1 MEIIIT
7 DGYTLNPGDLDWS
20 EIQALGNVHYHD
32 RTAPAEIADR
42 CRHAE
47 IIVTNKT
54 PIDAHTLQQAT
65 HLKLIAVTA
74 TGYNIIDV
82 ATAQAKGIAVCN
94 VPAYGTD
101 SVAQHAIA
109 LMLELTNHVGENSR
123 SVRQGDWSTAKDWCY
138 SASPLIELSG
148 KVMGIVGFGRIGRR
162 TASIAQA
169 LGMNVIFY
177 NPSKKSLPE
186 KQVSLET
193 LFRESD
199 FISLHCPLTQDN
211 VGFVNNALLS
221 LMKPTAFL
229 INTSRGQLI
238 NELDLAAALKQ
249 ATLKGAA
256 LDVLSQE
263 PPPTGHP
270 LTGLK
275 QCIITPH
282 TAWLSVEARWRI
294 LQTTIENIK
303 GFLAGSPQN
312 LVTGR

>member
-1 MEIIIT
+1 MEIVIT

-32 RTAPAEIADR
+32 RTALEDIADR

-54 PIDAHTLQQAT
+54 PVNAQTLQRT
-65 HLKLIAVTA
+65 TKLKLIAVTA
-74 TGYNIIDV
+74 TGYNIIDI
-82 ATAQAKGIAVCN
+82 AAAQAKGIAVCN

-123 SVRQGDWSTAKDWCY
+123 SVRQGEWSTAEDWCY
-138 SASPLIELSG
+138 SVSPLIELSG
-148 KVMGIVGFGRIGRR
+148 KVFGIVGFGRIGQR
-162 TASIAQA
+162 TAAIAQA

-177 NPSKKSLPE
+177 SPSKKSVPS

-199 FISLHCPLTQDN
+199 FISLHCPLTPDN
-211 VGFVNNALLS
+211 VGFVNKALLS
-221 LMKPTAFL
+221 LMRPTAFL

-238 NELDLAAALKQ
+238 NEMDLATALTQ
-249 ATLKGAA
+249 GTLKGAA

-263 PPPTGHP
+263 PPPQGHP

-282 TAWLSVEARWRI
+282 TAWLSVEARRRI
-294 LQTTIENIK
+294 LTTTIENIK
-303 GFLAGSPQN
+303 SFLAGSPQN

>member
-1 MEIIIT
+1 MEIVIT

-20 EIQALGNVHYHD
+20 GIQALGNVRYHD
-32 RTAPAEIADR
+32 RTAPEDIADR

-54 PIDAHTLQQAT
+54 PINAHTLEHAT
-65 HLKLIAVTA
+65 KLKLVAVTA

-82 ATAQAKGIAVCN
+82 AAAYTKGVAVCN

-123 SVRQGDWSTAKDWCY
+123 SVSQGDWSTASDWCY
-138 SASPLIELSG
+138 STSPLIELSG
-148 KVMGIVGFGRIGRR
+148 KVFGIVGFGRIGQR
-162 TASIAQA
+162 TAAIAEA

-177 NPSKKSLPE
+177 SPSKKSFPA

-199 FISLHCPLTQDN
+199 FISLHCPLTLDN
-211 VGFVNNALLS
+211 VGFVNKALLS

-238 NELDLAAALKQ
+238 NEMDLATALKRG
-249 ATLKGAA
+249 TLKGAA

-263 PPPTGHP
+263 PPPAGHP
-270 LTGLK
+270 LTGVK

-282 TAWLSVEARWRI
+282 TAWLSVEARSRI
-294 LQTTIENIK
+294 LNATIENIK
-303 GFLAGSPQN
+303 HFLEGSPQN
-312 LVTGR
+312 LVTAR